1 MTALD
6 KSLDELITEKRYQST
21 RGGGYGTRDRDGMN
35 RRDRMERLDRA
46 PVRDP
51 PLRRE
56 PYDDVRPVRHNDPP
70 RMEYDTEVRAP
81 RAPVSAPP
89 EGRVRVD
96 GLDPAWEAK
105 DVREIFSEQGHIILR
120 VYMHWDRSGRSQ
132 GSCEMSLDSVAHAR
146 ALVDDMDGAEVDG
159 FPLRISLAR
168 APPPG
173 AAPPAPAGPPAS
185 TRGREPYARDPPPRD
200 APRDAP
206 FGGGGRAPP
215 RDEGPGGK
223 GRNRDRALPTK
234 EELDA
239 ELERMRR
246 DR

>member
-6 KSLDELITEKRYQST
+6 KSLDDIVAEKRFQSS
-21 RGGGYGTRDRDGMN
+21 RGGGYGTRDRD
-35 RRDRMERLDRA
+35 DRMDRPERMDRA
-46 PVRDP
+46 PFRDP
-51 PLRRE
+51 PPRRE
-56 PYDDVRPVRHNDPP
+56 RYDDVAPIRRSDPP
-70 RMEYDTEVRAP
+70 RGRIEHDEDARPP
-81 RAPVSAPP
+81 RAAAAHQ

-105 DVREIFSEQGHIILR
+105 DVREIFSEQGHTILR

-173 AAPPAPAGPPAS
+173 AAPSAPHASLPAS
-185 TRGREPYARDPPPRD
+185 ARAPEPYAREPLPRQ

-206 FGGGGRAPP
+206 GRAPI
-215 RDEGPGGK
+215 RDDDFGGK
-223 GRNRDRALPTK
+223 GRGRDRGTLTK

-239 ELERMRR
+239 ELDRMRR
-246 DR
+246 

>member
-35 RRDRMERLDRA
+35 RGDRMERLDRA

-173 AAPPAPAGPPAS
+173 AAPSAPHASLPAS
-185 TRGREPYARDPPPRD
+185 ARAPEPYAREPLPRQ

-206 FGGGGRAPP
+206 GRAPI
-215 RDEGPGGK
+215 RDDDFGGK
-223 GRNRDRALPTK
+223 GRGRDRGTLTK

-239 ELERMRR
+239 ELDRMRR
-246 DR
+246 